1 MLRLPRPHGLAAFLR
16 PLALAAFA
24 GYVLWNL
31 FWLARGAIPPS
42 ILLYCTGLPC
52 PTTGVCRSLLAL
64 RHGHYRL
71 ALLLNP
77 LTMPYLA
84 LLAASALI
92 LLRQFVRR
100 QRLLLPGFL
109 AWCWTA
115 SLSLGWAAKFLL
127 GRAYW

>member
-71 ALLLNP
+71 AL
-77 LTMPYLA
+77 A
-84 LLAASALI
+84 
-92 LLRQFVRR
+92 R
-100 QRLLLPGFL
+100 
-109 AWCWTA
+109 
-115 SLSLGWAAKFLL
+115 L
-127 GRAYW
+127 GRQIPPRPGLLVTFPIAPQPPTQARV